1 MRKRVIFWVA
11 AIAAWAPFAALFLI
25 GAGFLLPGAAAL
37 GGAAGVLACIALCAG
52 AVALS
57 GAWLVVARR
66 LAFAAAMLR
75 PGASLPQPAP
85 AEGARVLL
93 VWDTAGGFDATA
105 LALSRRQN
113 YPLLRTVIVDDGTD
127 AARRRAV
134 QSFAIRH
141 NNVEVFAAM
150 PGGAGLNTLLLGRSD
165 YDFCVFG
172 GEDLLLPAD
181 FVRRALD
188 YFAEGACGGV
198 QGRIAEVGTGL
209 IARVSAS
216 ASAVAAAERAVCERY
231 GEDTLCAAGG
241 VMFSRACIEG
251 SGGFP
256 YVPAPLPSFAADV
269 CGAGF
274 AIRFAPDIAVLRAPR
289 TLPAR
294 RAENAR
300 LAASAREYARTCART
315 ETRFPRGGAQRAD
328 AFFTALDRAVWPLTL
343 LASLCAAALAS
354 ANYFVWQGV
363 LLVLLTGL
371 LLYAASAA
379 EAFAADRADPPAALL
394 YALARFALDFGGPL
408 AVPRTPSLQ
417 SAAVRAGI
425 SIAAGI
431 ALLLLAGFVC
441 GNAWPL
447 FCTALGCFLS
457 PAAVCLPLARY
468 AVPQGGEEE

>member
-52 AVALS
+52 AISLS

-66 LAFAAAMLR
+66 FAFAAAMLR
-75 PGASLPQPAP
+75 PGAPLPPQAP

-93 VWDTAGGFDATA
+93 VWDTAGGFDAAA
-105 LALSRRQN
+105 LAVSRRQS

-141 NNVEVFAAM
+141 NNVEVFTAT
-150 PGGAGLNTLLLGRSD
+150 PGGAGLNALLLGRDD
-165 YDFCVFG
+165 YDFCAFG
-172 GEDLLLPAD
+172 GEDVLLPAD

-198 QGRIAEVGTGL
+198 QGRIAEAGTGL
-209 IARVSAS
+209 ISRVCAAGSS
-216 ASAVAAAERAVCERY
+216 VAAAERAVCERY
-231 GEDTLCAAGG
+231 GADTLCAAGG
-241 VMFSRACIEG
+241 SMFSRACIEG
-251 SGGFP
+251 AGGFP
-256 YVPAPLPSFAADV
+256 YVPVPLPSFAADV
-269 CGAGF
+269 NGAGF
-274 AIRFAPDIAVLRAPR
+274 AVRFAADIAVLRAPR

-343 LASLCAAALAS
+343 LMALCAAALAS

-379 EAFAADRADPPAALL
+379 EALAADRADLPAALL
-394 YALARFALDFGGPL
+394 YALARFAFDFGGPF
-408 AVPRTPSLQ
+408 AVPRAPSMQ
-417 SAAVRAGI
+417 SAAVRAGVC
-425 SIAAGI
+425 IAAGI
-431 ALLLLAGFVC
+431 ALLLLSGFVC

-457 PAAVCLPLARY
+457 PAAVCLPLAQFS
-468 AVPQGGEEE
+468 APQGGEEA